1 VRLDEIAAAHADR
14 MQFFCIY
21 VQEAHP
27 NDGWQVEANL
37 RDDVVYDA
45 PTTIDA
51 RADMAELCVL
61 RLNMKMPMLLDN
73 MSDEVDGKYNAL
85 PERLYVIDADGIVRF
100 KSVAGSPGFKPEE
113 WAEAVAVIAG
123 GQNR

>member
-1 VRLDEIAAAHADR
+1 MRLDEIAAAYADG

-27 NDGWQVEANL
+27 SDGWQVEANL
-37 RDDVVYDA
+37 SDDVVYTA
-45 PTTIDA
+45 PTTIDE

-61 RLNMKMPMLLDN
+61 RLNLKMPMLLDT
-73 MSDEVDGKYNAL
+73 MSDEVDGLYNAL

-100 KSVAGSPGFKPEE
+100 KSVAGSFGFKPEE
-113 WAEAVAVIAG
+113 WAEAVANVAG
-123 GQNR
+123 G